1 VAPRVLL
8 FAGCPNFVDFR
19 PAVLFSKGDA
29 RNLEV
34 LRCSI
39 LPPVVTVPLSTH
51 PTRGGPL
58 MFSRIVEINAKTG
71 KGKELARALNDKVL
85 ELLRNQPGFVDL
97 ITLQANDNPDRV
109 IGMSFWKT
117 QEDAMNYNTQGFP
130 RVTDLIRNVIEGTP
144 QVRTFDIVASTAH
157 NIAAQAA

>member
-1 VAPRVLL
+1 
-8 FAGCPNFVDFR
+8 
-19 PAVLFSKGDA
+19 
-29 RNLEV
+29 
-34 LRCSI
+34 
-39 LPPVVTVPLSTH
+39 
-51 PTRGGPL
+51 

-85 ELLRNQPGFVDL
+85 ELLRDQPGFVDL

-117 QEDAMNYNTQGFP
+117 KEDAMNYNTQGFP

-157 NIAAQAA
+157 NIAVRAA